1 MLVGATGGS
10 SGAARRAASVMMR
23 ASGCIAKITPQ
34 ITKIAATTRCKT
46 EPIRVMQ
53 ANARR
58 PAAVSRRPQSGCQAS
73 DPWAVSVVAPFR

>member
-10 SGAARRAASVMMR
+10 SGAARRAASEMMR
-23 ASGCIAKITPQ
+23 GSGIMAKATPQ

-58 PAAVSRRPQSGCQAS
+58 ATAVSPPAQSWGQAS
-73 DPWAVSVVAPFR
+73 VPWAVSVVAPFR